1 MHTLAATRGLEC
13 TRALAK
19 SARRAVR
26 ARHTACRLI
35 DRMITDAIPLQ
46 WTDLPPSAQLA
57 RPPRVLLV
65 DDEDE
70 FLELTRIILEGAG
83 FVVEC
88 ARAAGEAVARAVAR
102 PPDVILLDI
111 LLPGCDGLEILE
123 TLRSEPETAN
133 VPVLAC
139 TALGQRDSGRLLVQA
154 GFDGLVTKPIDWHDL
169 ERMLTAVITP
179 GETNA

>member
-1 MHTLAATRGLEC
+1 M
-13 TRALAK
+13 
-19 SARRAVR
+19 
-26 ARHTACRLI
+26 
-35 DRMITDAIPLQ
+35 TDATFPVE
-46 WTDLPPSAQLA
+46 WSNLPPKPRLA

-70 FLELTRIILEGAG
+70 FLELTKESLQGAG

-88 ARAAGEAVARAVAR
+88 AHAAGEAVAGAVAN

-123 TLRSEPETAN
+123 TLRSEPETSD

-139 TALGQRDSGRLLVQA
+139 TALGHRDSGLLLVKA
-154 GFDGLVTKPIDWHDL
+154 G
-169 ERMLTAVITP
+169 
-179 GETNA
+179 